1 MIIFSLII
9 YDTTSIK
16 LYLSEKYMEL
26 LSVEIHSPNIPPLQ
40 LLGPAFHEN
49 DPNPIWHTPG
59 RS

>member
-1 MIIFSLII
+1 MIN
-9 YDTTSIK
+9 DTTSIK

-59 RS
+59 WS

>member
-1 MIIFSLII
+1 MIIFSLTINDI
-9 YDTTSIK
+9 TPIK

-59 RS
+59 WS